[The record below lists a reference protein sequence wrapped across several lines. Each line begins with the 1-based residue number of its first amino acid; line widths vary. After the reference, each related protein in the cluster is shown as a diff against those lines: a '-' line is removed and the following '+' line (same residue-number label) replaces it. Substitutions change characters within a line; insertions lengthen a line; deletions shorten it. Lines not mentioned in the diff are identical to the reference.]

1 MKRVVQIFLI
11 IVFLVTVSFLWPVH
25 TWILDVITWVRSA
38 GVWGILMFAA
48 LYIAATVMLIPGSIL
63 TLGAGFVYG
72 PLWGTLLVSPVSVV
86 GAFIAFSLARG
97 RLRPWIE
104 DKVQGNTHF
113 EVIDKVVGDKGFKI
127 VALLRLSPVFPFAFL
142 NYALGLTGV
151 RVRSYV
157 LATFLGMLPATFL
170 YTFLGSLVPS
180 VSELATG
187 PQQGAAQ
194 AQHIFLWVGF
204 AATLIVT
211 GYITGL
217 ARRALREAVP
227 EAEDSS
233 DLSNGA
239 PEAGRQTL

>member
-11 IVFLVTVSFLWPVH
+11 IVFLVTVSVLWPVN